1 MKRSAIE
8 SAKKMMTLR
17 DFEGAIKIL
26 QSRAEMYEDSF
37 DYYCTLGIACLYSG
51 DAGLASYNFEYAR
64 RIKMNDTRLLL
75 GQAAI
80 FLRRGDTERAI
91 QYYLDVLDLDP
102 QCQVAKNAMDFL
114 REIHGDYETIC
125 RWVDSRKIEQFYPPI
140 GVNPKKVGA
149 FILAAVAGII
159 FGIAAVNFIGNLMV
173 KKNLYAADGNR
184 ADLSEFALTSDE
196 EKNPQE
202 KDVSENLVH
211 YILSDREITNAYEKA
226 SMCFNAYND
235 NGAQVEINRI
245 LNSNASSSIRQKAR
259 LLMTYLSEP
268 TFDSLKENYSVD
280 QVKADPKL
288 YLDCFVDWSGRVAN
302 EIKYESSEEF
312 TLLVGYE
319 DQKNVQ
325 GTVTV
330 KLSYIPVP
338 QLDGSKPVRIL
349 GRICLDGD
357 KVYLQGK
364 SVYQNI
370 ND

>member
-8 SAKKMMTLR
+8 SAKKMMSLR

-26 QSRAEMYEDSF
+26 QSRAENYEDSF
-37 DYYCTLGIACLYSG
+37 DYFCTLGIACLYSG
-51 DAGLASYNFEYAR
+51 DAGLASYNFELAR

-91 QYYLDVLDLDP
+91 QYYLEILELNP
-102 QCQVAKNAMDFL
+102 QCQIAKKALNFL

-125 RWVDSRKIEQFYPPI
+125 RYLDSGKIEKFYPPI
-140 GVNPKKVGA
+140 GINPKKIWA
-149 FILAAVAGII
+149 FVASGII
-159 FGIAAVNFIGNLMV
+159 GIFVGIIVVNLILNTQ
-173 KKNLYAADGNR
+173 NSNRNYNSDR
-184 ADLSEFALTSDE
+184 ADLSELALTSYE

-202 KDVSENLVH
+202 QDISENLVG
-211 YILSDREITNAYEKA
+211 YILSDREIISSYQKA
-226 SMCFNAYND
+226 SRCFHEYND
-235 NGAQVEINRI
+235 NGAQVEINRL
-245 LNSNASSSIRQKAR
+245 LNSNASSAIRQKAR
-259 LLMTYLSEP
+259 LLMTYLQEP
-268 TFDSLKENYSVD
+268 TFDSIRENFSVE
-280 QVKADPKL
+280 QVKKDPKL
-288 YLDCFVDWSGRVAN
+288 YLDCFVDWAGRIAN
-302 EIKYESSEEF
+302 EQKFENSERF

-330 KLSYIPVP
+330 ELGYIPVP
-338 QLDGSKPVRIL
+338 MLDGSKPVRIL
-349 GRICLDGD
+349 GKICLDGD
-357 KVYLQGK
+357 KVFLQGK